1 MGSNP
6 RDRARALTRVRG
18 LLAAHP
24 FFFFNFCLQNHLVP
38 VGVTDRY

>member
-6 RDRARALTRVRG
+6 RDRAHALTRVRG

-24 FFFFNFCLQNHLVP
+24 FFSLIFFLQNHLVP